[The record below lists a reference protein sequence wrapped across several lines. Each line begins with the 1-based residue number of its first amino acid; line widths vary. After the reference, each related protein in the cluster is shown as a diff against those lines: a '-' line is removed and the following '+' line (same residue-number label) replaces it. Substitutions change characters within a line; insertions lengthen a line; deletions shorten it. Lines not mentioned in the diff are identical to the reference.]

1 MGTSQ
6 LFPGPEDTV
15 NWDSI
20 GISNS
25 YDDGDND
32 DDDDDTQPE
41 DTINGTLLQW

>member
-6 LFPGPEDTV
+6 LFPGTV
-15 NWDSI
+15 NWDSV

-25 YDDGDND
+25 HDDGDNDD

-41 DTINGTLLQW
+41 DTINGALLQW